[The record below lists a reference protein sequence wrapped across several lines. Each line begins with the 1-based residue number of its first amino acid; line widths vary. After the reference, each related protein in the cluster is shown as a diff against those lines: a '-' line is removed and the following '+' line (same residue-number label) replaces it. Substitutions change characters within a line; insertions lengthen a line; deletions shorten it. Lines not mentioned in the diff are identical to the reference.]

1 MLINSIHQQ
10 INILSL
16 QDAIKNPAII
26 NRHMHFDN
34 WRPIDFQ
41 MKNDKGE
48 RQFYRSYAS
57 TVEPA
62 TVILQ
67 KQDQ

>member
-1 MLINSIHQQ
+1 
-10 INILSL
+10 
-16 QDAIKNPAII
+16 
-26 NRHMHFDN
+26 
-34 WRPIDFQ
+34 

-48 RQFYRSYAS
+48 RQFYHYAS

-67 KQDQ
+67 NRSSN

>member
-1 MLINSIHQQ
+1 
-10 INILSL
+10 
-16 QDAIKNPAII
+16 
-26 NRHMHFDN
+26 
-34 WRPIDFQ
+34 

-48 RQFYRSYAS
+48 RQFYHYAS